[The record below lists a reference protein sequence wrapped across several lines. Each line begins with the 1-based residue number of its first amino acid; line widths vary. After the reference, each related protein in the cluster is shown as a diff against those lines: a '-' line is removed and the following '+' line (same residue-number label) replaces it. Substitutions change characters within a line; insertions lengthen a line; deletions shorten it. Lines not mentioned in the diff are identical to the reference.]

1 MKVLSTDKA
10 PAAIGPYSQALVSGG
25 TVFVS
30 GQIPVD
36 PSTGMIAETIAEQT
50 AQSLSNIENIL
61 AENGMTMENVIKTS
75 VFLSDLSDFAAM
87 NEVYASR
94 FKAPYPAR
102 SCDSER
108 LQGGN
113 RMHRSEINQKTGLSA
128 GFLIAEKMIFQ
139 RGTR

>member
-36 PSTGMIAETIAEQT
+36 PSTGMIAEQT

-102 SCDSER
+102 SCVEVAAIPK
-108 LQGGN
+108 GCKV
-113 RMHRSEINQKTGLSA
+113 EIEC
-128 GFLIAEKMIFQ
+128 IAVK
-139 RGTR
+139 

>member
-94 FKAPYPAR
+94 FKAPYPAKAALR
-102 SCDSER
+102 WRRFQKGCKV
-108 LQGGN
+108 
-113 RMHRSEINQKTGLSA
+113 EIEC
-128 GFLIAEKMIFQ
+128 IAVK
-139 RGTR
+139 

>member
-94 FKAPYPAR
+94 FKAPYPV
-102 SCDSER
+102 
-108 LQGGN
+108 
-113 RMHRSEINQKTGLSA
+113 K
-128 GFLIAEKMIFQ
+128 
-139 RGTR
+139 

>member
-94 FKAPYPAR
+94 FKAPYPER
-102 SCDSER
+102 SCVEVAAIPK
-108 LQGGN
+108 GCKV
-113 RMHRSEINQKTGLSA
+113 EIEC
-128 GFLIAEKMIFQ
+128 IAVK
-139 RGTR
+139 